1 MRARGRNGQSQGV
14 LTRYGMSVAGLM
26 DRIYHRIRHRDAQLI
41 ADAAADDTDLGALAD
56 HDYCLV
62 ATYKRDGTAVPTPV
76 WFAVGDGQLYFHT
89 AADAPKIRRIRATP
103 TVRLAACD
111 ARGRPLHK
119 PLRAISGVARI
130 LDADEI
136 DRAEALLQAKYGR
149 KRAMYTAMFG
159 GASAYVAVRPVQ
171 PSA

>member
-1 MRARGRNGQSQGV
+1 MRV
-14 LTRYGMSVAGLM
+14 TRLM

-41 ADAAADDTDLGALAD
+41 GDAATEDTDLAALAE

-62 ATYKRDGTAVPTPV
+62 ATYKRDGTTIPTPI
-76 WFAVGDGQLYFHT
+76 WFAVADGQLYFRT
-89 AADAPKIRRIRATP
+89 AADASKIRRIRATP

-111 ARGRPLHK
+111 ARGRPVDK

-130 LDADEI
+130 LDGDEI
-136 DRAEALLQAKYGR
+136 DRAEALLGAKYGR
-149 KRAMYTAMFG
+149 IRAMYTAAFG
-159 GASAYVAVRPVQ
+159 GASAYVAVHPVQ